1 MSAEETA
8 APAPAA
14 PGRSAANPLAGV
26 RETILAHPRELLADP
41 EIVQALLHAQAVDGE
56 PKRNVVDLRGA
67 LLDRL
72 EARLGRLEETHRTV
86 VSAAY
91 ENLAGAQAIHR
102 AALAVLEPTTFSGV
116 LSALEYEVPTILGV
130 DALRLALETEA
141 PGEDEPG
148 PLAALRPGFVA
159 DYLAGNAVSAV
170 EDAPDRQIV
179 LRAAGPE
186 AETVFGPDG
195 ASLGSEALVRL
206 EFGGDALPGMLAF
219 GARDPERF
227 TPDQAGDLLEFFGG
241 VVSRAVRR
249 WVAG

>member
-1 MSAEETA
+1 MSAGEAA
-8 APAPAA
+8 APP
-14 PGRSAANPLAGV
+14 PGKSAANPLAGV

-41 EIVQALLHAQAVDGE
+41 EIVQALLHAQAVEGE
-56 PKRNVVDLRGA
+56 PRRNVVDLRGA

-102 AALAVLEPTTFSGV
+102 AALAVLEPTSFSGV
-116 LSALEYEVPTILGV
+116 LAALEFEVPAILGV

-141 PGEDEPG
+141 PAEDEPG
-148 PLAALRPGFVA
+148 PLVALRRGFVA
-159 DYLAGNAVSAV
+159 DYMAGAALSGA
-170 EDAPDRQIV
+170 EDAPARLIA
-179 LRAAGPE
+179 LRPAGPE
-186 AETVFGPDG
+186 ATAVFGPQG
-195 ASLGSEALVRL
+195 AGLGSEALVRL
-206 EFGGDALPGMLAF
+206 EFGPGTAPGLLAF
-219 GARDPERF
+219 GARDAERF
-227 TPDQAGDLLEFFGG
+227 TADQAGDLLEFFGG